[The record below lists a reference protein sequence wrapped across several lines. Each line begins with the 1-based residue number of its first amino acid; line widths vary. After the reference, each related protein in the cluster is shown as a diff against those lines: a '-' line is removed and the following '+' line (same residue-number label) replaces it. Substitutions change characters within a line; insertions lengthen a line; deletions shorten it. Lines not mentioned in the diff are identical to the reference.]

1 MDFKIEHF
9 LSEGLRIAFIDEGD
23 GEPIL
28 LVHGFAS
35 NLTVNWVSTG
45 WIDTLKRAGRRVVA
59 FDNRGHGES
68 DKPYD
73 PGVYRP
79 ASMAG
84 DAANLMGHLGIKR
97 ADVMGYSMGA
107 RIAAFLARD
116 RPDSVQAV
124 ILGGLGMALADG
136 MRGEDQ
142 IVAALEASNLEEVS
156 DESARGYRIFAER
169 TGGDLRALA
178 ACMRGSRETIT
189 PEQLA
194 IIGAPV
200 LIAVGANDKVA
211 GSAQGLARLIPDAE
225 ALEIP
230 DRDHMQAT
238 GDKVFKQGA
247 LNFLARR
254 GLPPEPR

>member
-1 MDFKIEHF
+1 MSKIEYF
-9 LSEGLRIAFIDEGD
+9 ESEGLRIAFIDEGN

-28 LVHGFAS
+28 LIHGFAS
-35 NLTVNWVSTG
+35 NHAVNWASTG

-59 FDNRGHGES
+59 FDNRGHGGS

-73 PGVYRP
+73 PGAYRP
-79 ASMAG
+79 ASMAR
-84 DAANLMGHLGIKR
+84 DAANLMDHLGITR

-107 RIAAFLARD
+107 RISAFLAHD
-116 RPDSVQAV
+116 RPERVRAV
-124 ILGGLGMALADG
+124 ILGGLGMALVDG

-142 IVAALEASNLEEVS
+142 IVAALEAPSLEAVS
-156 DESARGYRIFAER
+156 DESARGYRIFADR
-169 TGGDLRALA
+169 TGGDLKALA
-178 ACMRGSRETIT
+178 ACMRGSRETLS
-189 PEQLA
+189 PVNLA
-194 IIGAPV
+194 RVRTPV

-211 GSAQGLARLIPDAE
+211 GSAQGLAQLVPGAE

-247 LNFLARR
+247 LKFLARR
-254 GLPPEPR
+254 P

>member
-1 MDFKIEHF
+1 MVFKIEHF
-9 LSEGLRIAFIDEGD
+9 QSDGLRIAFIDEGD

-45 WIDTLKRAGRRVVA
+45 WIDTLKRAGRRAVA
-59 FDNRGHGES
+59 FDNRGHGGS
-68 DKPYD
+68 DKPHD
-73 PGVYRP
+73 PGAYRP
-79 ASMAG
+79 ASMAR
-84 DAANLMGHLGIKR
+84 DAANLMDQLGITR

-107 RIAAFLARD
+107 RIAAFLAHD
-116 RPDSVQAV
+116 RPERVRAA
-124 ILGGLGMALADG
+124 ILGGLGMALVDG

-142 IVAALEASNLEEVS
+142 IVAALEAPSLEAVN

-169 TGGDLRALA
+169 TGGDLKALA
-178 ACMRGSRETIT
+178 ACMRGSGET
-189 PEQLA
+189 LA
-194 IIGAPV
+194 PAELERIRAPV
-200 LIAVGANDKVA
+200 LVAVGANDRVA
-211 GSAQGLARLIPDAE
+211 GSAEGLARLVQGAE

-230 DRDHMQAT
+230 DRDHMQTT

-254 GLPPEPR
+254 S